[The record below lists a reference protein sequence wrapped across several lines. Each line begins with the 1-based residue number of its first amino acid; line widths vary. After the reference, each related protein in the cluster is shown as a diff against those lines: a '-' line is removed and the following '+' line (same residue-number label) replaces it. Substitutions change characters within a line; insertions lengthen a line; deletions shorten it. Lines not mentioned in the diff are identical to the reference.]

1 MRLELEK
8 SWETKHRLEGW
19 AMRSY
24 QAKDEAATLRLERVK
39 GKGRVLSDSVAEQQ
53 AIATKRAQDNARLER
68 EIAER
73 KAGAVSYEEYLRQKE
88 SKKD

>member
-24 QAKDEAATLRLERVK
+24 QANDEAATLRLERAK
-39 GKGRVLSDSVAEQQ
+39 GKNKLPVATTAEQQ
-53 AIATKRAQDNARLER
+53 AAAKRAEDNARLEQ
-68 EIAER
+68 EIEER
-73 KAGAVSYEEYLRQKE
+73 KQGAVSYEEYLKI
-88 SKKD
+88 KKIKD